1 MSNTLAL
8 ISTFFTITLAF
19 SFSFSRI
26 PKKLAFSFSKMS
38 CLIQLQSLMHL
49 HLLSSLSHLHSL
61 LHLQYF
67 GLFDIR
73 VFKNLTFSI
82 YVLKLNLFHYFDKN
96 KVSDINMI
104 HYNAFSNDKDMK
116 RGINKGLFSF
126 FPSP

>member
-1 MSNTLAL
+1 MNGFKFEDKVSFTDLTGLLIFSKYLLIMSNTLAL

-67 GLFDIR
+67 GLFDIPFIR

-82 YVLKLNLFHYFDKN
+82 QGASQKFVH
-96 KVSDINMI
+96 
-104 HYNAFSNDKDMK
+104 KD
-116 RGINKGLFSF
+116 F
-126 FPSP
+126 